1 MRAGR
6 FLCVLAVMVFAGA
19 LYAQT
24 TASPG
29 ASSPGASS
37 LGASSLGTSS
47 TNTDPAAPDP
57 DYHGPRCGVV
67 RDDYMSPITSTQ
79 VAIQAQAAMRKQLED
94 EVEQRRMLLSE
105 KAVEDELGHSPA
117 ATVAK
122 DVQARGVDFDLT
134 PAIEKRLRKANA
146 SDEVIAAVRQAGP
159 KVRANLAKLS
169 LGLGSTAMENAPQ
182 DQARDL
188 ATILSQSSPD
198 KTLAWVDRFAKK
210 YPVSALL
217 SCVYAFGAD
226 AYQQQGDLDK
236 VVEYA
241 GKSLKA
247 YPDNLMALVLRV
259 GVLPQPQYL
268 RSHATDRDK
277 ILQEAQSDG
286 GRALELIQQSSKA
299 GNGMAAVQQKHLA
312 EAASQVH
319 GSLGMVHLELAAGGR
334 NANSPNKAELA
345 KAEMEL
351 NTALTAT
358 AHPDPRDCY
367 RLGEA
372 YALDGKLEAAIRAFA
387 MAASL
392 SQGTLIKTY
401 AEQQIAQLERR
412 KAQGALASN
421 AGLVT
426 GK

>member
-1 MRAGR
+1 MA
-6 FLCVLAVMVFAGA
+6 
-19 LYAQT
+19 
-24 TASPG
+24 
-29 ASSPGASS
+29 
-37 LGASSLGTSS
+37 
-47 TNTDPAAPDP
+47 
-57 DYHGPRCGVV
+57 
-67 RDDYMSPITSTQ
+67 PITSTQ
-79 VAIQAQAAMRKQLED
+79 VQIQAQAALRKQLED
-94 EVEQRRMLLSE
+94 DVEQRRSLLTE
-105 KAVEDELGHSPA
+105 TAVEEELKRAPA
-117 ATVAK
+117 EKVVK

-134 PAIEKRLRKANA
+134 PGVERRLHKAQA
-146 SDEVIAAVRQAGP
+146 SEAVIAAVRQAGP
-159 KVRANLAKLS
+159 KVRAHMAKLA
-169 LGLGSTAMENAPQ
+169 LGLGPAAIQNAPQ

-236 VVEYA
+236 VVEYT

-259 GVLPQPQYL
+259 AILPQPQYL
-268 RSHATDRDK
+268 RSHATDRDR

-299 GNGMAAVQQKHLA
+299 GNGMAAVQQERSA
-312 EAASQVH
+312 EVASQIH
-319 GSLGMVHLELAAGGR
+319 GSLGMVHLELATGGR
-334 NANSPNKAELA
+334 RPDSPNKAELA

-387 MAASL
+387 MAGSL
-392 SQGTLIKTY
+392 GQGTLIKTY
-401 AEQQIAQLERR
+401 AEEQIAQINKR
-412 KAQGALASN
+412 KAQDALASN
-421 AGLVT
+421 AGVVT